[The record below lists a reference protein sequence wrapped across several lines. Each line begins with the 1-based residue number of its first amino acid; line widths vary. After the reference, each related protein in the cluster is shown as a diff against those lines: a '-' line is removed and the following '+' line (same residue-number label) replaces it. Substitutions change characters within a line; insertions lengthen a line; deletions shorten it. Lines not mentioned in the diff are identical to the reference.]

1 MSARARVAGGIVA
14 ALAALLLGAASRAPW
29 TASPRGEALLRL
41 SWRAQSEVAE
51 RCRPLTEEEKADLP
65 VHMQV
70 PEICETRAIPY
81 RLEVRVDGAT
91 VLSETIHGAG
101 ARADRPISVFREIPL
116 AAGSHDVRVA
126 FAPVDSGD
134 GEHEEEDG
142 EGEEEVS
149 EGEDED
155 DEAEEH
161 ADEEDAAVA
170 LEFSDTIRLDDRE
183 IALVTLDPGRRA
195 LVRVTP
201 R

>member
-14 ALAALLLGAASRAPW
+14 TLAALLLGAASRAPW
-29 TASPRGEALLRL
+29 TASPRGDALLRL

-91 VLSETIHGAG
+91 VLSETVHGAG

-116 AAGSHDVRVA
+116 AAGRHDVRVA
-126 FAPVDSGD
+126 FAPVDWGD
-134 GEHEEEDG
+134 DERQDEHG
-142 EGEEEVS
+142 

-155 DEAEEH
+155 DASEEEDAREEDAAEK
-161 ADEEDAAVA
+161 DAAVA
-170 LEFSDTIRLDDRE
+170 LEFSDTILLDDRE
-183 IALVTLDPGRRA
+183 IALVSLDPERRA
-195 LVRVTP
+195 LVRVRP